1 MTYEYDKLPVKFT
14 DEYLKNEDNTTYRGI
29 DYDDELDSE
38 KDSDK
43 KYIEY
48 FFQLNN
54 WLKFS
59 FRYYIKS
66 KTISNI
72 YIMDDEAENGWEK
85 FYKFKILNDLI
96 SQFNIEKNTFNWKF
110 DFGFDR
116 FAETILVF
124 AGL

>member
-110 DFGFDR
+110 DFKKY
-116 FAETILVF
+116 EI
-124 AGL
+124 

>member
-29 DYDDELDSE
+29 DYDEEMDSV

-43 KYIEY
+43 KYIEH

-110 DFGFDR
+110 DFKKY
-116 FAETILVF
+116 EI
-124 AGL
+124 